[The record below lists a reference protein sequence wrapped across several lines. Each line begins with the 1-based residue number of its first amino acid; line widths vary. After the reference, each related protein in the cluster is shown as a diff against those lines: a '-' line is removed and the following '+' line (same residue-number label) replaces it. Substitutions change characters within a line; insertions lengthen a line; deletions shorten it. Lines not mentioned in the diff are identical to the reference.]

1 MLLLML
7 LTMMATN
14 HTVEKALPEFGHAKQ

>member
-1 MLLLML
+1 MLLML